1 MRRVFYV
8 LTSTALMAAIP
19 AAMAQQ
25 RPGNRGST
33 TRSKKAATNSMVNR
47 MMAFDA
53 NKDGKL
59 TRDEV
64 TDERLQRLF
73 DRADADHDGT
83 VTRKELTA
91 MAAREPAGGRGGF
104 GPGGPGGPPR
114 PGEVLPSFLRD
125 RLEVTP
131 EQSKQLEALQ
141 KDVDTRLAQILTADQ
156 KQQLEEMR
164 NRGPGGFGPPPGG
177 FGPGGPPPGG
187 FGPGGPPPGG
197 FGPGGPPEE

>member
-33 TRSKKAATNSMVNR
+33 ARSKKAATNSMVNR

-83 VTRKELTA
+83 VTRKDLTA

-125 RLEVTP
+125 RLELTP

-156 KQQLEEMR
+156 KQQLVEMR

-187 FGPGGPPPGG
+187 FGPGGPP
-197 FGPGGPPEE
+197 EE

>member
-1 MRRVFYV
+1 MRRILYV
-8 LTSTALMAAIP
+8 LTSALLMAAIP

-25 RPGNRGST
+25 RHGNRGST
-33 TRSKKAATNSMVNR
+33 ARSKKTAANSMVNR

-59 TRDEV
+59 TKEEV

-73 DRADADHDGT
+73 DRADADHDGI

-91 MAAREPAGGRGGF
+91 MAARETAGGRGGF

-114 PGEVLPSFLRD
+114 PGEVLPSFLRE
-125 RLEVTP
+125 RLELTA
-131 EQSKQLEALQ
+131 EQSKQVEALQ

-156 KQQLEEMR
+156 KAQLEEMR
-164 NRGPGGFGPPPGG
+164 NRGPGG

-197 FGPGGPPEE
+197 FGPGGPPEEE

>member
-8 LTSTALMAAIP
+8 LTIAALMAAIP

-33 TRSKKAATNSMVNR
+33 ARSRKTAANSMVNR

-59 TRDEV
+59 TKEEV

-91 MAAREPAGGRGGF
+91 MAAREPGGGRGGF

-125 RLEVTP
+125 RLELTT
-131 EQSKQLEALQ
+131 EQSKQVEALQ
-141 KDVDTRLAQILTADQ
+141 KDVDARLAQILTADQ
-156 KQQLEEMR
+156 KAQLEEMR

-177 FGPGGPPPGG
+177 FGPGGS
-187 FGPGGPPPGG
+187 
-197 FGPGGPPEE
+197 PEEE

>member
-33 TRSKKAATNSMVNR
+33 ARSKKAATNSMVNR

-141 KDVDTRLAQILTADQ
+141 KDVDTRLAQILTAEQ

-177 FGPGGPPPGG
+177 FGPGGPP
-187 FGPGGPPPGG
+187 
-197 FGPGGPPEE
+197 EE